1 MMGTF
6 GLPALGHG
14 EAPAFLNSSACRE
27 WLHSLPMANPALAQ
41 TRLSVQLSL
50 MNRYVLR
57 GAERLGILEL
67 LRESAAFVQTECAR
81 KFTARPLP
89 LAAAEEDALRANGQL
104 WQELCVGYQ
113 HCLEACLDGDAE
125 VAPQAALVVQRA
137 LWALGGEQLDLYRAA
152 HETGPPFWRRLHTI
166 YSAAEQLGVAAQE
179 VRDLLLESRT
189 TSVRTWYACILLLHA
204 ASPYELTQ
212 RQLNLV
218 RRWLLRWCAKVAVGA
233 AAPTEFRMP
242 PLVVDIAGEQPGRQV
257 PDPEG
262 NHRWLGL
269 DGLAHSLKKRIA
281 SLQKGATPASLG
293 LGEDCPQ
300 PACADLVRYVYE
312 RCCKGAIA
320 RAETREAGSGSSR
333 LVSGLEAVYYCV
345 AGKPFRQPRE
355 VSDLSKRQRDE
366 IALFGQV
373 ATRFEDESA
382 RQYAV
387 SVEEWRI
394 ADQSRS
400 GMRLA
405 RPANLEGRRLAPGQL
420 LGLRPP
426 SADRFLLA
434 VVRWAMLT
442 RGGEVQIGI
451 RLVPGVP
458 QPIALRTAGLA
469 GSSEPCRPGFLLPA
483 IDSLQIPATLIC
495 PAGTFRADRIVEL
508 FDDRVRPV
516 KLKRVMDYGADFE
529 RAEYEPA

>member
-6 GLPALGHG
+6 GLPTLGKG
-14 EAPAFLNSSACRE
+14 EAPAFLNSSTCRE
-27 WLHSLPMANPALAQ
+27 WLQSLPMANPALAQ

-57 GAERLGILEL
+57 SAERLSVLEL

-81 KFTARPLP
+81 KFAARPLP
-89 LAAAEEDALRANGQL
+89 LAPAEAEALRANGQL
-104 WQELCVGYQ
+104 WQELCIGYQ

-125 VAPQAALVVQRA
+125 LSPQSALIVQRA
-137 LWALGGEQLDLYRAA
+137 LWALNGEQLDLYRSA

-166 YSAAEQLGVAAQE
+166 YSAAEQLGAATQE
-179 VRDLLLESRT
+179 VRDLLVEPRT
-189 TSVRTWYACILLLHA
+189 TSVRTWYACILLMHA

-218 RRWLLRWCAKVAVGA
+218 RRWLLRWCGKVSIGA
-233 AAPTEFRMP
+233 IAPTDFKMP
-242 PLVVDIAGEQPGRQV
+242 PLIVDIAGDRPGRQL
-257 PDPEG
+257 PDAEG
-262 NHRWLGL
+262 NNRWLSL
-269 DGLAHSLKKRIA
+269 DGLAHSLKKRIV
-281 SLQKGATPASLG
+281 SLQKGASPASLG
-293 LGEDCPQ
+293 LGDDCPQ
-300 PACADLVRYVYE
+300 PACADLVRHVYE
-312 RCCKGAIA
+312 RCCKGAIV
-320 RAETREAGSGSSR
+320 RSEVRETGIGSSR
-333 LVSGLEAVYYCV
+333 LVAGLEAIYYCV
-345 AGKPFRQPRE
+345 AGKPFKQPRE
-355 VSDLSKRQRDE
+355 ISDLSKRQRDE

-405 RPANLEGRRLAPGQL
+405 RPLNQEGRRLAPGQL
-420 LGLRPP
+420 LGLQSP

-442 RGGEVQIGI
+442 KSGEVQVGI
-451 RLVPGVP
+451 RLVPGMP

-469 GSSEPCRPGFLLPA
+469 GASELCRPGFLLPR
-483 IDSLQIPATLIC
+483 IDSLQIPPSLIC
-495 PAGTFRADRIVEL
+495 PAGTFRTERIVEL
-508 FDDRVRPV
+508 FDDTVGLV
-516 KLKRVMDYGADFE
+516 KLKRVMDYGTDFE
-529 RAEYEPA
+529 RAQYEPA